1 MCFLKEIK
9 SPEDLIPKYVSEY
22 PGIEVYKVIKLERKF
37 LKKVYKTPFTFH
49 KIKIGKEPYELSH
62 ILMGDFV
69 KSTSITPEG
78 CYTDDEPN
86 AICYLWDGTFVKQKE
101 PEIAANSYITIEE
114 GIHSYSNEY
123 AALDVA
129 NSMGFLKG
137 ECVVLKAYI
146 PTGAIYFENWEGEI
160 VSTRLKITNEQVK

>member
-9 SPEDLIPKYVSEY
+9 SPEDLIPKYVSER
-22 PGIEVYKVIKLERKF
+22 PGIEVYKVVKLERKF

-62 ILMGDFV
+62 ILMGDF
-69 KSTSITPEG
+69 IEQPES
-78 CYTDDEPN
+78 CYVDQSN

-101 PEIAANSYITIEE
+101 PKIVFGSYITIEE
-114 GIHSYSNEY
+114 GIHSYSNKY
-123 AALDVA
+123 TALDVA
-129 NSMGFLKG
+129 CSMGFLEGK
-137 ECVVLKAYI
+137 CVVLKAYI